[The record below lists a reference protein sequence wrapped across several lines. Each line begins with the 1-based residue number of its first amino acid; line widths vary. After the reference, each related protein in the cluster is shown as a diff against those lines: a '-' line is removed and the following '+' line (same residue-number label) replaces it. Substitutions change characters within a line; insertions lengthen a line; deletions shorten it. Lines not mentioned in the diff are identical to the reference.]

1 MKKALHCSR
10 LVGHRVVQCIRGPFL
25 INQRVKVGGVFNTV
39 FLKEPRKV
47 ISEAG
52 IEVIQLLL
60 IGDIGSQL
68 KQPFL
73 ILAPIV

>member
-1 MKKALHCSR
+1 MYLR
-10 LVGHRVVQCIRGPFL
+10 PLL
-25 INQRVKVGGVFNTV
+25 INQRVKLDEVFNTV
-39 FLKEPRKV
+39 FLKEPRRA

-52 IEVIQLLL
+52 IEAIQLPS

-68 KQPFL
+68 KQPFP